1 MHRAYEIVAVAMKTP
16 KAMAVAIGTVMLSQ
30 KVVAHKGT
38 ARRVELQA
46 SPPQTAMAAAITV
59 LTAVVARGD
68 CDGGSW

>member
-30 KVVAHKGT
+30 KVVAYKGT

-46 SPPQTAMAAAITV
+46 SPPHAAMAAAITV